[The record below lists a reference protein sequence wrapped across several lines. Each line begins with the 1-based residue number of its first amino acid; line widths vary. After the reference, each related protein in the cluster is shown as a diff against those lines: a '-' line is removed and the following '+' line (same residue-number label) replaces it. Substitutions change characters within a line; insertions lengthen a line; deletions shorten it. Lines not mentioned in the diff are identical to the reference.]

1 MEAILRPG
9 NGATFQRNGDDQIRN
24 RSAVVFKF
32 EIPRERSDWRVAQ
45 VTQLYY
51 PAFRG
56 SIWIDKETSR
66 VLRIEQEARGLPS
79 LFPLDTVETSTDY
92 DFVRLAVGKEF
103 LLPVEAEVLSCERGT
118 SSCTRNKIEFRNY
131 RKFAADSE
139 VTFGDPAK

>member
-1 MEAILRPG
+1 
-9 NGATFQRNGDDQIRN
+9 
-24 RSAVVFKF
+24 
-32 EIPRERSDWRVAQ
+32 
-45 VTQLYY
+45 
-51 PAFRG
+51 
-56 SIWIDKETSR
+56 
-66 VLRIEQEARGLPS
+66 
-79 LFPLDTVETSTDY
+79 VETSTDY